1 MNDIL
6 DFSKYFN
13 IYSVDSD
20 YPWSYLRRI
29 DLFNLDELYTT
40 LNVSKIQIIINSQLG
55 ESIYLDEY
63 RKNDIK
69 IDIYLNNGDNNLCF
83 ILYDNK
89 NNILQQFEYIVN
101 VNIFSHT
108 PDNEKLLTN
117 FIGNDDQMISLC
129 AGNSDLRYSNPDV
142 GENKQ
147 VIIDLDIASHYFKLE
162 GRTWPDNE
170 MAVTLSEYL
179 IKPEYRSF
187 FLHNIIQK

>member
-1 MNDIL
+1 MNNIP

-29 DLFNLDELYTT
+29 HLFNLNELYTT

-63 RKNDIK
+63 GKNDIK
-69 IDIYLNNGDNNLCF
+69 IDIYLNNGDNNLRF
-83 ILYDNK
+83 ILYDSE
-89 NNILQQFEYIVN
+89 NNILQQFEDIVN
-101 VNIFSHT
+101 VNIFSYT

-129 AGNSDLRYSNPDV
+129 AGNSDLRYGNPDV

-162 GRTWPDNE
+162 GVNSELYQISKDNQLYD
-170 MAVTLSEYL
+170 AINIYITL
-179 IKPEYRSF
+179 K
-187 FLHNIIQK
+187 

>member
-29 DLFNLDELYTT
+29 DLFNLDELYST
-40 LNVSKIQIIINSQLG
+40 LNVSKIQIIINNQLG

-83 ILYDNK
+83 IL
-89 NNILQQFEYIVN
+89 
-101 VNIFSHT
+101 
-108 PDNEKLLTN
+108 
-117 FIGNDDQMISLC
+117 
-129 AGNSDLRYSNPDV
+129 
-142 GENKQ
+142 
-147 VIIDLDIASHYFKLE
+147 
-162 GRTWPDNE
+162 
-170 MAVTLSEYL
+170 
-179 IKPEYRSF
+179 
-187 FLHNIIQK
+187 